1 MRGFCFKDI
10 EIKAAKLMC
19 ISSKELFG
27 LFNFLC
33 LKNIGPT
40 LNIRMNL
47 PVDLLSGSNCGAWRG
62 NMMIGI

>member
-1 MRGFCFKDI
+1 
-10 EIKAAKLMC
+10 MC

-47 PVDLLSGSNCGAWRG
+47 LVDLLSGSNCGAWRG